1 MNKTKLGIM
10 LLSSSLFF
18 AACGD
23 TQQDGK
29 NNNATTTAS
38 GFDPNFQVNAE
49 GFADLQVLR
58 YEVPGWAQLSAQQK
72 ELAYYLYE
80 ASLAGRDIIYD
91 QRGKHNL
98 AVRKTIEAIW
108 SSYKGEKSGEDWE
121 RFKTYAGQIWFSNG
135 LHHHYSNDKFKPEFS
150 FDYFT
155 NLIQNSDTTLLPL
168 ASGESVAS
176 FMSSMK
182 KVIFDAGYMPKM
194 VNLSAGIDNVVHS
207 ANNFYEGVTHAE
219 VDAFYDKF
227 PKSDHEPEWGLNS
240 KTTKENGQVVEKTW
254 KSGGMYGGAIDKI
267 VYWLEKA
274 VPLAENEQQKKAFQL
289 LIEYYKTGDLKKWD
303 EYSIAWTQNTGSV
316 IDFTNG
322 FIEVYND
329 AIGKKGSYESIVSIK
344 DFESSKRIEAIAKQA
359 QWFEDN
365 SPLLPEHKKKE
376 VKGIDAKVI
385 NVIVEAGDAAPST
398 PIGINLPNS
407 DWLRKEHGSKS
418 VSLGN
423 IVHAYEASSASSGF
437 LDEFVADPAVLKRMK
452 EHGNLGSALHT
463 DMHECIGHAS
473 GQINPGIGTP
483 DQTLKSYA
491 SCLEEA
497 RADLVALYYILDPKL
512 VEIGVMPSLEVG
524 KAEYD
529 SYMMNGL
536 MTQITRLKLGD
547 NIEEAHM
554 RNRALNAYWVYEKGK
569 ADNVVAFIKKDG
581 KTYVQIND
589 YDKLRVLFGD
599 LLREIQ
605 RIKSEGDFAAG
616 KSLVETYGVKVNQE
630 LHKEI
635 LERYAKLNLK
645 AYKGFIQPRLVPV
658 MDGDKITDVKLEYP
672 TSFFEQMMEY
682 AKNYSL
688 LPVKN

>member
-1 MNKTKLGIM
+1 MNVTKLGIM
-10 LLSSSLFF
+10 LLSTSLFF
-18 AACGD
+18 TACGD
-23 TQQDGK
+23 ADKEG
-29 NNNATTTAS
+29 NDANATKTES
-38 GFDPNFQVNAE
+38 GYDPNFQVNAE
-49 GFADLQVLR
+49 AFADLQVLR
-58 YEVPGWAQLSAQQK
+58 YEVPGWGQLTAQQK

-91 QRGKHNL
+91 QRGKYNL
-98 AVRKTIEAIW
+98 KVRKTIETIW
-108 SSYKGEKSGEDWE
+108 SSYKGDKSGADWE
-121 RFKTYAGQIWFSNG
+121 NFKTYAGQVWFSNG
-135 LHHHYSNDKFKPEFS
+135 LHHHYSNAKFQPAFS
-150 FDYFT
+150 FEYFT
-155 NLIQNSDTTLLPL
+155 NLINNSDTTLLPL
-168 ASGESVAS
+168 AAGENVAAYLTSMKQVLFDAS
-176 FMSSMK
+176 F
-182 KVIFDAGYMPKM
+182 MPKM
-194 VNLSAGIDNVVHS
+194 VNLSDGIDNVVMS

-240 KTTKENGQVVEKTW
+240 KTTKENGQVVEKVW
-254 KSGGMYGGAIDKI
+254 KSGGMYTAAINKI
-267 VYWLEKA
+267 IYWLEKA
-274 VPLAENEQQKKAFQL
+274 VPVAENDQQKKAFQL

-365 SPLLPEHKKKE
+365 SPLMPEHKKKE

-423 IVHAYEASSASSGF
+423 IVHAYEASSASSGY
-437 LDEFVADPAVLKRMK
+437 LDEFVADPVVLKRMK

-473 GQINPGIGTP
+473 GQINAGIGTP

-529 SYMMNGL
+529 NYMMNGL

-569 ADNVVAFIKKDG
+569 AENVVEFIKKDG

-589 YDKLRVLFGD
+589 YDKLRVLFGN
-599 LLREIQ
+599 LLKEIQ
-605 RIKSEGDFAAG
+605 RIKSEGDYAAG

-630 LHKEI
+630 LHREI
-635 LERYAKLNLK
+635 LDRYTKLNLK

-672 TSFFEQMMEY
+672 MSFFEQMMDY
-682 AKNYSL
+682 AKDYSL
-688 LPVKN
+688 LPVMN